1 MDQQTKDRAYDI
13 FREQTTRVG
22 NTWLIEMHPGQE
34 PDVAALL
41 KLATEDPCLDTS
53 SSYYLIQA
61 TAHWP
66 LAESFYRQ
74 LVIKGDSGCYAA
86 ANRLTLQPI
95 CKGQLDLTDI
105 EETIQLLNEVF
116 PTPTEESES

>member
-1 MDQQTKDRAYDI
+1 MDQQTKDCAYDI
-13 FREQTTRVG
+13 FREQTTRV
-22 NTWLIEMHPGQE
+22 NSTWFIHFNPGQE

-41 KLATEDPCLDTS
+41 KMATEDPCMNTS
-53 SSYYLIQA
+53 RSRYLIQV

-66 LAESFYRQ
+66 SNETLYRQ

-95 CKGQLDLTDI
+95 CKGQLNLTDM
-105 EETIQLLNEVF
+105 EEIIQLLNDVF
-116 PTPTEESES
+116 PMPPEEDES